1 MNTTDVEEK
10 SSSVEQGDNP
20 DPLKPKQPDKPDRHP
35 FDKKELTIKIDRT
48 EISVSEDSLDDGYL
62 TGDQIRNLVTPPIDH
77 TRDLFEVV
85 AGGSDKKIE
94 NTENVEI
101 YDWQRF
107 FSAPAQ
113 INPG

>member
-1 MNTTDVEEK
+1 MYKTDVEEK
-10 SSSVEQGDNP
+10 SSSVEQGENP

-48 EISVSEDSLDDGYL
+48 EIRVSVDSLDDGYL
-62 TGDQIRNLVTPPIDH
+62 TGKQLRELAKLPTDKK
-77 TRDLFEVV
+77 RDLFEVLL
-85 AGGSDKKIE
+85 GGSDKKIE
-94 NTENVEI
+94 NTDRVKI
-101 YDWQRF
+101 CDWQRF